1 MKVIKLKEQDIQH
14 MVNKVINEDWVGRRQ
29 REITKHELRLEILN
43 SIGNYD
49 DEGIISPKDIMDV
62 LKEIHTMYNPT
73 IDTNNRW
80 WFITHDHSDKHKE
93 MKVVSLKENDIQGMV
108 KKVLS
113 EYDFKTQ
120 RINTDSKTG
129 SVSWNVTY
137 DFTVEDIYEDLDEII
152 HKMKRAINE
161 NPNDARLTKIWV
173 DAKNLRNRV
182 HRVITDPR

>member
-73 IDTNNRW
+73 IDTNNR
-80 WFITHDHSDKHKE
+80 
-93 MKVVSLKENDIQGMV
+93 
-108 KKVLS
+108 
-113 EYDFKTQ
+113 
-120 RINTDSKTG
+120 
-129 SVSWNVTY
+129 
-137 DFTVEDIYEDLDEII
+137 
-152 HKMKRAINE
+152 
-161 NPNDARLTKIWV
+161 
-173 DAKNLRNRV
+173 
-182 HRVITDPR
+182 

>member
-1 MKVIKLKEQDIQH
+1 
-14 MVNKVINEDWVGRRQ
+14 
-29 REITKHELRLEILN
+29 
-43 SIGNYD
+43 
-49 DEGIISPKDIMDV
+49 
-62 LKEIHTMYNPT
+62 
-73 IDTNNRW
+73 
-80 WFITHDHSDKHKE
+80 

-182 HRVITDPR
+182 HRVITNPTKNKKG